1 MLGSDNLLIGSGNF
15 VIGSDN
21 VVNSSISYVN
31 NQPLLNPIEVKRTQ
45 PVISAQISEPVTS
58 SSL

>member
-21 VVNSSISYVN
+21 LVNSLISYAN
-31 NQPLLNPIEVKRTQ
+31 NQPLLDTVQVITQ
-45 PVISAQISEPVTS
+45 PVI
-58 SSL
+58 